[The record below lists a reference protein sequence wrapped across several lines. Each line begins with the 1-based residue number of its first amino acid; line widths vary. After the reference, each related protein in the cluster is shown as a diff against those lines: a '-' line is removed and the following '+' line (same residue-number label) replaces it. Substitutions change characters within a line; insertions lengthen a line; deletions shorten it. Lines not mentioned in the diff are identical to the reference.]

1 MARLG
6 VTQHDSHSCG
16 AGNHGVAGGAFPF
29 PRAGTEHVG
38 AVYEFDGNGREAVRD
53 MDLVLLV
60 GHRGAPDCVP
70 PPLPAAQRRALAPA
84 AALQEAEVVD
94 AAQLRRFLDGGGG
107 GGRAFATA
115 WSDGGDGSCGARARA
130 HGDGATCRPALLVW
144 RDAFVDALRA
154 GGTFVFTYEA
164 HVGLGPA
171 AAGLPPP
178 PQYHERVPEHLE
190 PIAALDGGV
199 RYYPALVTA
208 EEALAWEGA
217 LEGGG
222 EGARAA
228 ETTMAAFAAEDLPRL
243 LRGLARPD
251 ALLLLP
257 PRAAGVVRA
266 ALEQVDG
273 GEGMAA
279 HVVEHESGKGALY
292 FAAEVGVLTCTCAS
306 AKSVE

>member
-1 MARLG
+1 MATTGRTLSSFRCVEGVRASSFPASSHAPSPPLPHTPFQESLWSHMARLG

-130 HGDGATCRPALLVW
+130 R
-144 RDAFVDALRA
+144 RR
-154 GGTFVFTYEA
+154 
-164 HVGLGPA
+164 
-171 AAGLPPP
+171 
-178 PQYHERVPEHLE
+178 RHLQ
-190 PIAALDGGV
+190 
-199 RYYPALVTA
+199 
-208 EEALAWEGA
+208 
-217 LEGGG
+217 
-222 EGARAA
+222 ARAA
-228 ETTMAAFAAEDLPRL
+228 CV
-243 LRGLARPD
+243 AR
-251 ALLLLP
+251 
-257 PRAAGVVRA
+257 RV
-266 ALEQVDG
+266 
-273 GEGMAA
+273 
-279 HVVEHESGKGALY
+279 
-292 FAAEVGVLTCTCAS
+292 C
-306 AKSVE
+306 